1 MMTFKP
7 LVELSVEEWDQVL
20 AVNLRGAFLCVKYAM
35 PHMEGGAIIN
45 VSSVHAHETTPNV
58 IPYSTSKA
66 GMEALT
72 RGLSRE
78 CAAQHMRVNTVAP
91 GAVDTPMLWSNP
103 NVQSGAEKI
112 EGDVGKPEDVAAA
125 ILFLASDEAR
135 FINGATLVVD
145 GGRLNIL

>member
-1 MMTFKP
+1 VRAAIEKWGRIDILVNNAAMMTFKP

-72 RGLSRE
+72 
-78 CAAQHMRVNTVAP
+78 
-91 GAVDTPMLWSNP
+91 
-103 NVQSGAEKI
+103 
-112 EGDVGKPEDVAAA
+112 
-125 ILFLASDEAR
+125 
-135 FINGATLVVD
+135 
-145 GGRLNIL
+145 